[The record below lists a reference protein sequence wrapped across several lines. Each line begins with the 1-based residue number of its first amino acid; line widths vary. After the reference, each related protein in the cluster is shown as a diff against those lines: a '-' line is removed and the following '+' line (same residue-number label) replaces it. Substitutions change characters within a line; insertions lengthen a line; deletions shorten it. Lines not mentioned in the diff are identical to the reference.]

1 MIVIRHSDGATQEGV
16 LLCLQGV
23 MLRIAGK
30 GSEDVLEFHLVH
42 GKWVSED
49 CEVVTFEFPLA
60 AFQAAGIIPEA
71 QLPELP
77 VVGPEDAGVE
87 PAVQHLN

>member
-60 AFQAAGIIPEA
+60 IFEAIGIMPNKDASVGAPVAETQTSSAAV
-71 QLPELP
+71 L
-77 VVGPEDAGVE
+77 
-87 PAVQHLN
+87 LN